1 MEVEAKGVI
10 FQAQERF
17 PHPLPASVATLAETD
32 EPHQAGAR
40 EAAEGSVETK
50 GGF

>member
-1 MEVEAKGVI
+1 MEVGTKGI
-10 FQAQERF
+10 RFQAQERF

-32 EPHQAGAR
+32 EPHQAGAG
-40 EAAEGSVETK
+40 EAAEGSVETE